1 MPISPWIVSK
11 FGGTSV
17 NSAVSWQT
25 IAQIIQDRERES
37 FKQLIVCSAI
47 RGVSDTLAQLI
58 IDARNGD
65 FAESYRIIVN
75 LHTQLALE
83 LGFSHDNKIIEKEL
97 QTLQRLATGI
107 SLLRFSSPALV
118 AEIMGLGELM
128 STRLGAAWLN
138 SNEIKAQWI
147 DARDHLICEGSHEN
161 AYCKPNYDENLS
173 AELLNMESDIFI
185 TQGFIARNNKAECVI
200 LGRGGSDTSAAY
212 FGVMLAAQTVE
223 IWTDVPGMFTANPH
237 EIPSALLLPELDYE
251 EAQELASAG
260 ANILHP
266 RCIEPLKCQQIPLE
280 IKWMERPSNKGTA
293 IKKSSFDQNQQL
305 KAVICKKSVYLVSID
320 TTRMWQK
327 VGFLAEIFNCFKE
340 QGLSI
345 DLVTTS
351 QNNVTITLD
360 NQLNPLNINNLDE
373 LLTKLSF
380 FCEAS
385 YKGPCAS
392 ISLIGKG
399 ARPIIHELNPLKQY
413 LQEKRVYM
421 ISQSASD
428 INYSFVVDEDDAVR
442 VSRILHAEFFSNVNP
457 KRNLGPSWNAL
468 LSNKA
473 REVNS
478 TIPWWQNSADIL
490 IAKAKSQSPVYA
502 YNKATVVNNLTEL
515 KKITAINKI
524 FYAIKANSHQQI
536 LTTVANHDFGFEC
549 VSIEEILWVKK
560 LFPDIKTNKILFTPS
575 FANIEEYR
583 KAFNLKCFIT
593 VDNLWLLQKYP
604 EVFAEQKFLIRIDP
618 QTPQGH
624 HKHVKTAGTESKFGI
639 STDDLTELFIQAK
652 KINASIV
659 GFHAHVGSGVLVAE
673 TWRNTALL
681 LAQLAEQ
688 YPSVSILN
696 LGGGLGIVEKPEQ
709 HNLDLEALNQG
720 LEEIK
725 IAYPQY
731 DFWLEPGRYVVASA
745 GVLLAQ
751 VTQIKNKK
759 YKHFIGINAGMN
771 SFLRPALYGSF
782 HPIVNLT
789 KLQHKHSFTADIV
802 GPICESGDV
811 MGYNRSFPET
821 DPGDVVLIANT
832 GAYGHVMSSHYNLK
846 MPAEEIW
853 LT

>member
-1 MPISPWIVSK
+1 
-11 FGGTSV
+11 
-17 NSAVSWQT
+17 N
-25 IAQIIQDRERES
+25 
-37 FKQLIVCSAI
+37 
-47 RGVSDTLAQLI
+47 
-58 IDARNGD
+58 
-65 FAESYRIIVN
+65 
-75 LHTQLALE
+75 
-83 LGFSHDNKIIEKEL
+83 
-97 QTLQRLATGI
+97 
-107 SLLRFSSPALV
+107 
-118 AEIMGLGELM
+118 
-128 STRLGAAWLN
+128 
-138 SNEIKAQWI
+138 
-147 DARDHLICEGSHEN
+147 
-161 AYCKPNYDENLS
+161 
-173 AELLNMESDIFI
+173 
-185 TQGFIARNNKAECVI
+185 VI

-212 FGVMLAAQTVE
+212 FGVILGAQAVQ

-266 RCIEPLKCQQIPLE
+266 RCIEPLKRQNIPLE
-280 IKWMERPSNKGTA
+280 IKWMERPLNPGTT
-293 IKKSSFDQNQQL
+293 IKNSSLDQNQQL
-305 KAVICKKSVYLVSID
+305 KAVICKKSVFMVSID

-340 QGLSI
+340 QGLSV

-351 QNNVTITLD
+351 QNNVTVTLD
-360 NQLNPLNINNLDE
+360 NQLNPLNIKTLDE

-380 FCEAS
+380 FCKAS
-385 YKGPCAS
+385 YTGPCAS

-399 ARPIIHELNPLKQY
+399 ARPVIHELNPLKQL
-413 LQEKRVYM
+413 LQEKSVYM

-473 REVNS
+473 REENS
-478 TIPWWQNSADIL
+478 TIPWWQNSANIL
-490 IAKAKSQSPVYA
+490 IAKAKNQSPVYV
-502 YNKATVVNNLTEL
+502 YNKATIVNNLTEL
-515 KKITAINKI
+515 KKITAISKI

-560 LFPDIKTNKILFTPS
+560 LFPDIKADKILFTPS

-583 KAFNLKCFIT
+583 TAFNLKCFVT

-604 EVFAEQKFLIRIDP
+604 EVFTEQKFLIRIDP

-639 STDDLTELFIQAK
+639 STDDLAELFIQAK
-652 KINASIV
+652 KINASVI
-659 GFHAHVGSGVLVAE
+659 GFHAHVGSGVLTAE
-673 TWRNTALL
+673 TWKNTALL

-709 HNLDLEALNQG
+709 YNLDLLALNQG

-731 DFWLEPGRYVVASA
+731 DFWLEPGRYVVATA

-789 KLQHKHSFTADIV
+789 KLQHKHCFTADVV

-832 GAYGHVMSSHYNLK
+832 GAYGRVMSSHYNLK

-853 LT
+853 LA